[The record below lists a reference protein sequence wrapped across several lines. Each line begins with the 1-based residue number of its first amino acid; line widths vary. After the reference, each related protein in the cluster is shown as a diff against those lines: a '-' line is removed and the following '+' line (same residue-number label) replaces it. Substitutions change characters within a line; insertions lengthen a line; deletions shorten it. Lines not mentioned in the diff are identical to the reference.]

1 MTQNIQRKKV
11 KHETFYMVDD
21 KIIAAIDTDGMLLVA
36 TSSVVERGERRMLDR
51 LAVKAKARDG
61 VKGIQELPG
70 HVMQLQNGEVVI
82 TRP

>member
-11 KHETFYMVDD
+11 KNETYYTVNDE
-21 KIIAAIDTDGMLLVA
+21 IIAAIDTDGMLLVA
-36 TSSVVERGERRMLDR
+36 TSLVVERGERRMLDK

-61 VKGIQELPG
+61 VAGIRELPG

-82 TRP
+82 RRP